1 MIADNR
7 LTETS
12 VWYARL
18 LAEQLGPNRA
28 DLAASA
34 IFPSNL
40 ETGFIDDNGRIEAQA
55 PFLMSFSTNTRK
67 SRPKSAYFVYARVA
81 HGTSVRACR

>member
-18 LAEQLGPNRA
+18 LAEQLGTNRA
-28 DLAASA
+28 ALAASA

-40 ETGFIDDNGRIEAQA
+40 ETGFINDNGSIEAHA
-55 PFLMSFSTNTRK
+55 PFLMSFSVKRRLRIRLCRFSAT
-67 SRPKSAYFVYARVA
+67 SRTAAEAPA
-81 HGTSVRACR
+81 G